1 MTEYTTILP
10 RTVGWCIYCG
20 VPASIVHKV
29 PGLAPVGPFCPDCFG
44 KFAASRG
51 LFRSANP

>member
-1 MTEYTTILP
+1 MSEITAILP

-29 PGLAPVGPFCPDCFG
+29 PGLVPIGPFCPECYA
-44 KFAASRG
+44 KFATSRG
-51 LFRSANP
+51 LFSGANP